1 MIIDCHNHILS
12 AGEYPGYEKFI
23 KEMTLG
29 YFRSLGRLPVDR
41 MPVENDWLGLEYLRT
56 PTGPGAIYKRPS
68 RHRQICYSGCR
79 AFGLYFLQ
87 YTRVHRYMRTD
98 TSPRTAIHR

>member
-1 MIIDCHNHILS
+1 MITDCHNHILS

-41 MPVENDWLGLEYLRT
+41 MPVENDWLGLEYL
-56 PTGPGAIYKRPS
+56 
-68 RHRQICYSGCR
+68 
-79 AFGLYFLQ
+79 
-87 YTRVHRYMRTD
+87 
-98 TSPRTAIHR
+98 